1 MADTTGP
8 TELMQRALAL
18 GDAARRRT
26 PPNPWVGCV
35 VSRDGV
41 IVGEGATD
49 PPGGPHAEVVA
60 LAAAGDRSRGATAF
74 VTLEPCSH
82 RARTGP
88 CAEAILAAGIA
99 RVVVAVEDP
108 DPRVRG
114 RGIAYLRAA
123 GVEVDVGLGAD
134 EATRS
139 LAPYLH
145 HRRTG
150 SASCLVKTAT
160 SLDGRV
166 AAADGSSQWITGIA
180 ARADAHELRADSQAI
195 VVGSG
200 TALADRPTLTVR
212 HACDA
217 GVQQPRRVVLD
228 AHGRVPADGPLFDTT
243 IAPTLVLTTAVAA
256 APALEAWRAAGADV
270 EIIEPAPDGVGVHL
284 GVVLALL
291 GRDGVLQA
299 MVEGGPTLHGALFAA
314 GLVDRVVA
322 YVAGAIL
329 GPEGRAAFAGPGPRT
344 LSEAPRL
351 ELLEARVLGPDV
363 RLDYRSTCPGSEGT

>member
-1 MADTTGP
+1 VADTTRP
-8 TELMQRALAL
+8 TELMQRALVL

-35 VSRDGV
+35 ISRDGA
-41 IVGEGATD
+41 IVGEGATE

-60 LAAAGDRSRGATAF
+60 LAAAGDRSRGATAY

-82 RARTGP
+82 HARTGP
-88 CAEAILAAGIA
+88 CTEAILAAGIEC
-99 RVVVAVEDP
+99 VVVAVEDP

-114 RGIAYLRAA
+114 RGIAHLREA
-123 GVEVDVGLGAD
+123 GVTVEVGLGAD
-134 EATRS
+134 EARRS

-145 HRRTG
+145 HRSTG

-166 AAADGSSQWITGIA
+166 AAADGSSQWITGTA

-200 TALADRPTLTVR
+200 TALVDRPTLTAR
-212 HACDA
+212 HACA
-217 GVQQPRRVVLD
+217 PAARQPRRVLLD

-243 IAPTLVLTTAVAA
+243 IAPTLVLTTSVAA
-256 APALEAWRAAGADV
+256 APALEAWRAAGAEV

-284 GVVLALL
+284 GVVLEHL
-291 GRDGVLQA
+291 GREGVLQA
-299 MVEGGPTLHGALFAA
+299 MVEGGPTLHGALLVA

-322 YVAGAIL
+322 YVAGAVL
-329 GPEGRAAFAGPGPRT
+329 GPEGRATFAGPSPRT
-344 LSEAPRL
+344 LGEARRF
-351 ELLEARVLGPDV
+351 ELLDARVLGPDV
-363 RLDYRSTCPGSEGT
+363 RLDYRSTRAGAEGT